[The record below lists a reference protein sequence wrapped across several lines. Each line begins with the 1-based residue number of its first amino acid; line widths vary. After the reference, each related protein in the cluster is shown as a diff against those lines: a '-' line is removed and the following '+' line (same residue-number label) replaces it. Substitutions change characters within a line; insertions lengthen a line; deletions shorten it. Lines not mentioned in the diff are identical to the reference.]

1 MGRSLGR
8 TDDNRLHHQVLSAR
22 ECPRSEWDAV
32 DTSEGGGT
40 RRRQEGDKSGRSNN
54 RLRQEWDTNLR
65 LNTVADSL
73 RSAPAPRKR
82 RKKQGGKKK
91 QKALAKKQIVGDTNS
106 AAQQEDQSIDI
117 YLDNDDEVEALD

>member
-1 MGRSLGR
+1 MGR

-22 ECPRSEWDAV
+22 ESPRNEWDAV
-32 DTSEGGGT
+32 DTSEGSGT
-40 RRRQEGDKSGRSNN
+40 SNNRRRQEEDKGRSNN

>member
-1 MGRSLGR
+1 M
-8 TDDNRLHHQVLSAR
+8 SAR
-22 ECPRSEWDAV
+22 ESPRNEWDAV
-32 DTSEGGGT
+32 DTSEGSGT
-40 RRRQEGDKSGRSNN
+40 SNNRRRQEEDKGRSNN

-73 RSAPAPRKR
+73 RSASAPRKR